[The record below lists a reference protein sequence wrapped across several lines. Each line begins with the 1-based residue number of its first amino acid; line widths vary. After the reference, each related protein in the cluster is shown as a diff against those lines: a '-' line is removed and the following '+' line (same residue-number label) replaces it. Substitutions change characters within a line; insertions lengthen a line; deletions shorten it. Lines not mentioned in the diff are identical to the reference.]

1 MTFRR
6 TSMPLARSCLPAP
19 APSSQSLGAR
29 PRARTPARASA
40 PAARPPRAGA
50 VLPPLQDNQQR
61 GRELKDLVRR
71 ALAAGLPVRLGA
83 DDMVCNAADLALQLI
98 ARDSLM
104 RVEVAGA
111 SASASAPPPYI
122 PGPYIASLI
131 RPSTRATRRCGSW

>member
-1 MTFRR
+1 MENACDLVRALHGSEDFI
-6 TSMPLARSCLPAP
+6 
-19 APSSQSLGAR
+19 PSLYSD
-29 PRARTPARASA
+29 TI
-40 PAARPPRAGA
+40 
-50 VLPPLQDNQQR
+50 LQDNQQR

-104 RVEVAGA
+104 RVEGAGA